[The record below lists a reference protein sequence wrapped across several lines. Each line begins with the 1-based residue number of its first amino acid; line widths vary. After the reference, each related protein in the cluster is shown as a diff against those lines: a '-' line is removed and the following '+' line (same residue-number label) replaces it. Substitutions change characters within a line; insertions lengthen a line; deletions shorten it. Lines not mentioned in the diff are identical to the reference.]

1 MKNKIVLASA
11 FLAASSFSTAEIVVN
26 DFLSFEGFVDM
37 SYSHSDVEFAGD
49 KGNENSFGV
58 DQVEISWLFDFD
70 PVTAQIDLAHLG
82 SDNNRVNRAEL
93 DNTGVEQA
101 FATYHMDNGSAVT
114 AGMYASMLGFEAFE
128 PTGLYQFS
136 FAYDMLIGDT
146 TVLPGYAQG
155 VKYTYETDTSFF
167 GISLQDEAFDNG
179 ENALGGNPES
189 SYAVEVAGS
198 LILADALTGFLGAA
212 YEDAEDADNYAINAY
227 LTYET
232 GAWIFAAEFNYAD
245 IESGSALAGVG
256 AQTAIDTFG
265 GLDAGNTFGSNE
277 EVMQF
282 LLMANF
288 AYSEQASI
296 TGRISYTDHEADLD
310 AAGTAVA
317 LEADAM
323 KFTLAHGYA
332 FTDNLFLVT
341 ELSYVDGEFDTNN
354 AAFAG
359 DDFDGL
365 QAAVELIFSF

>member
-1 MKNKIVLASA
+1 
-11 FLAASSFSTAEIVVN
+11 
-26 DFLSFEGFVDM
+26 
-37 SYSHSDVEFAGD
+37 
-49 KGNENSFGV
+49 
-58 DQVEISWLFDFD
+58 
-70 PVTAQIDLAHLG
+70 
-82 SDNNRVNRAEL
+82 
-93 DNTGVEQA
+93 
-101 FATYHMDNGSAVT
+101 
-114 AGMYASMLGFEAFE
+114 
-128 PTGLYQFS
+128 
-136 FAYDMLIGDT
+136 
-146 TVLPGYAQG
+146 

-198 LILADALTGFLGAA
+198 LILADGLTGFLGAA

-310 AAGTAVA
+310 AAGTPVA

-341 ELSYVDGEFDTNN
+341 ELSYVDGEFDANN